1 MNNQFK
7 RIVAF
12 IRKQYGNSDQ
22 DIPLHA
28 PFFGGNER
36 RYLNECIDSTL
47 VSSVGKYVDQFEHL
61 VAEYTGAGYAVAT
74 VNGTAALHVALVL
87 GGVQRGDEVLTQA
100 VTFVATAN
108 AITYSGASPVFLDS
122 DLSSLGLNP
131 EALESF
137 LSLNCEL
144 RMDGFTYN
152 RRSGKRV
159 RACVCMHVFG
169 HPTEID
175 TLKSICNKFH
185 LVLIEDAAESLGS
198 HYKGRHTGTFGEL
211 GILSFNG
218 NKTITTGGGGM
229 ILTNNE
235 ELGKRA
241 KHLTTTA
248 KVPHPWEYRHDC
260 IGFNYRMPNIN
271 AALGCA
277 QMEQLVSFLKQKRG
291 LAESYKAFFEA
302 EGMTFVTEPKDC
314 RSNFW
319 LNAIIL
325 KDREERDAFLA
336 YSNAHGVMTR
346 PLWSLMPHQTIYE
359 SFQTDN
365 LLIASLLEERLVNIP
380 SGVRA

>member
-1 MNNQFK
+1 MNNQFE

-12 IRKQYGNSDQ
+12 IREQYGNFEQ

-47 VSSVGKYVDQFEHL
+47 VSSVGKYVDQFEQR
-61 VAEYTGAGYAVAT
+61 VAEYTGAGCAVAT
-74 VNGTAALHVALVL
+74 VNGTAALHVALL
-87 GGVQRGDEVLTQA
+87 LAGVQRGDEVLTQA

-122 DLSSLGLNP
+122 DWSSLGLSP
-131 EALESF
+131 EALELF
-137 LSLNCEL
+137 LSRNCEL
-144 RMDGFTYN
+144 RSDGFSYN

-175 TLKSICNKFH
+175 SLKSICNKFR
-185 LVLIEDAAESLGS
+185 LVLVEDAAESLGS
-198 HYKGRHTGTFGEL
+198 YYKGRHTGTFGEL

-229 ILTNNE
+229 VLTNNE
-235 ELGKRA
+235 ELGRRA

-277 QMEQLVSFLKQKRG
+277 QMEQLAGFLKQKRE
-291 LAESYKAFFEA
+291 LAESYREFFEA

-325 KDREERDAFLA
+325 RDRAERDAFLA

-346 PLWSLMPHQTIYE
+346 PLWSLMPHQAIYD

-365 LLIASLLEERLVNIP
+365 LVIASLLEERLVNIP